1 MAVEAAL
8 SGPDAATGQ
17 AVLAGARLAAD
28 EVDAAGGALGR
39 HLFVVGVDDGGT
51 VVAARRVL
59 RAVRA
64 AHPVA
69 VVGPVYPVV
78 AAAVFPLLR
87 PLGLPVVRLTAG
99 GPVGGPGIGLG
110 FSDVQLATVAA
121 QEVVGVLGATKVAVV
136 AGSAP
141 DQAAVGSALD
151 DLLRRAGVA
160 VTDVP
165 APAPGDDPA
174 QSAAAVDA
182 AAPQVTLYALDATS
196 ADALAAGAGVGGGHC
211 IVVAPVAVPTI
222 SCPAVALAPLA
233 QLPGG
238 PHFAGDAHGP
248 TASIWG
254 ALGHDAVT
262 AVVAALRAAGGA
274 TPSKVASALAATA
287 GVAGVT
293 GALTVDPVSGDRRVP
308 PLAVLDAHDGG
319 PVVDLSWAGFAG
331 WPPPS
336 PK

>member
-1 MAVEAAL
+1 VAVEAAL
-8 SGPDAATGQ
+8 SGPDATTGQ

-28 EVDAAGGALGR
+28 DLDAAGGVLGR
-39 HLFVVGVDDGGT
+39 HLSVVGVDDGGT

-78 AAAVFPLLR
+78 AAAVLPLLR
-87 PLGLPVVRLTAG
+87 PLGLPVVRLSTG

-136 AGSAP
+136 TGNGA
-141 DQAAVGSALD
+141 DEAAVGSALD
-151 DLLRRAGVA
+151 TTLRKAGVA

-165 APAPGDDPA
+165 APRPGDDPGQA
-174 QSAAAVDA
+174 AAAVDA
-182 AAPQVTLYALDATS
+182 AVPQVTLYALDATS
-196 ADALAAGAGVGGGHC
+196 AEALATAAGAGGGHC
-211 IVVAPVAVPTI
+211 LVVAPVAAPTI
-222 SCPAVALAPLA
+222 SCPAAALAPLA

-238 PHFAGDAHGP
+238 PHFAGEAHGP
-248 TASIWG
+248 AASIWG
-254 ALGHDAVT
+254 ALGHDAVST
-262 AVVAALRAAGGA
+262 VVAALRAAGRT
-274 TPSKVASALAATA
+274 TPSRVASALATTV

-293 GALTVDPVSGDRRVP
+293 GELTVDPATGDRRVT
-308 PLAVLDAHDGG
+308 PLAVLDAHGGG

-331 WPPPS
+331 WPPPG